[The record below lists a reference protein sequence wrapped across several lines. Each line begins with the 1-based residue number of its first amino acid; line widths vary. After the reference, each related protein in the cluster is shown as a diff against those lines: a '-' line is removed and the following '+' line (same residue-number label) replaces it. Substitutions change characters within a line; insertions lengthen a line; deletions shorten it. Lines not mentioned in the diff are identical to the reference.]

1 MTDQADFALTTH
13 RVAVPDP
20 SSNACWSPY
29 SVASALALARE
40 AARGETRA
48 ELDALLAGFDPA
60 DALDVPELAVAN
72 TLWADDYLALNPD
85 FSLASAVRRTAF
97 SDPATVR
104 KLVNT
109 DVAETT
115 RGLIPELLTSA
126 PPPDAAAII
135 VNALYLKVGW
145 LNRFPAFD
153 TQLRPFHS
161 PGGDISV
168 PTMRVTEKFR
178 YARHP
183 GWQTVVLPAASGVE
197 AVILLPD
204 TSLEQ
209 PLDPS
214 VLQAA
219 TSVNLELSLPKV
231 DVREKFQLKEVLEQL
246 GVRRMFAKNADF
258 SGLSEDERLFVD
270 DVIHEAVLRLDEEG
284 LEGAAATAITFR
296 TVSVEMPAEPI
307 VVQVDRPFLLAV
319 RHARSGAIY
328 FLAQVASP

>member
-1 MTDQADFALTTH
+1 MTDQADFALTMH

-20 SSNACWSPY
+20 SSNACWSPF

-40 AARGETRA
+40 AARGETRT
-48 ELDALLAGFDPA
+48 ELDALLKDFDAA

-72 TLWADDYLALNPD
+72 TLWADDDLTLNPD
-85 FSLASAVRRTAF
+85 FSLTSSVRRTAF

-115 RGLIPELLTSA
+115 RGLIPELLASP

-145 LNRFPAFD
+145 LNPFAAWE
-153 TQLRPFHS
+153 TAEKPFHAPS
-161 PGGDISV
+161 GDVDV
-168 PTMRVTEKFR
+168 PTMKVIEKFR
-178 YARHP
+178 YARHE
-183 GWQTVVLPAASGVE
+183 GWQTIVLPAASGVE
-197 AVILLPD
+197 TVVLLPD
-204 TSLEQ
+204 ESLEQ

-214 VLQAA
+214 VLEA
-219 TSVNLELSLPKV
+219 TGRVNLELSLPKV
-231 DVREKFQLKEVLEQL
+231 DVREKFQLKGVLERL
-246 GVRRMFAKNADF
+246 GVRRMFARDADF
-258 SGLSEDERLFVD
+258 GGLSPDERLFVD

-284 LEGAAATAITFR
+284 LEGAAATAVTFR
-296 TVSVEMPAEPI
+296 TVSLEIPTEPI
-307 VVQVDRPFLLAV
+307 VVTVDRPFLLAV

-328 FLAQVASP
+328 FLAQVARP

>member
-1 MTDQADFALTTH
+1 MTDQADFALSMH

-20 SSNACWSPY
+20 STNACWSPF

-48 ELDALLAGFDPA
+48 ELDALLADFDAA
-60 DALDVPELAVAN
+60 DALDVPELEVAN
-72 TLWADDYLALNPD
+72 TLWADDYLTLNPD
-85 FSLASAVRRTAF
+85 FSLTSSVRRTAF

-115 RGLIPELLTSA
+115 RGLIPELLTSP

-145 LNRFPAFD
+145 LHPFAAWD
-153 TQLRPFHS
+153 TADRPFHA
-161 PGGDISV
+161 PGGDVDV
-168 PTMRVTEKFR
+168 PTMKVTEKFR
-178 YARHP
+178 YARHD

-214 VLQAA
+214 IFEA
-219 TSVNLELSLPKV
+219 TSRVNLELSLPKV
-231 DVREKFQLKEVLEQL
+231 DVREKFQLKNVLAHL
-246 GVRRMFAKNADF
+246 GVERMFTREADF
-258 SGLSEDERLFVD
+258 SGLSPDERLFVD
-270 DVIHEAVLRLDEEG
+270 EVIHEAVLRLDEEG
-284 LEGAAATAITFR
+284 LEGAAATAVTFR
-296 TVSVEMPAEPI
+296 TVSIEIPTEPI
-307 VVQVDRPFLLAV
+307 VVNVDRPFLLAV
-319 RHARSGAIY
+319 
-328 FLAQVASP
+328 

>member
-1 MTDQADFALTTH
+1 VTDQADFALTTH

-20 SSNACWSPY
+20 SSNACWSPF

-48 ELDALLAGFDPA
+48 ELDALLRDFDA
-60 DALDVPELAVAN
+60 SDALDVPELAVAN
-72 TLWADDYLALNPD
+72 TLWADDDLTLNPD
-85 FSLASAVRRTAF
+85 FSLTKSVRRTAF
-97 SDPATVR
+97 SDPTTVR

-115 RGLIPELLTSA
+115 RGLIPELLTN
-126 PPPDAAAII
+126 PPHPDAAAII

-145 LNRFPAFD
+145 LNPFAAWD
-153 TQLRPFHS
+153 TSPRPFHA
-161 PGGDISV
+161 PGGDVDV

-178 YARHP
+178 YARHD
-183 GWQTVVLPAASGVE
+183 GWQTIVLPAASGVE

-214 VLQAA
+214 VLRA
-219 TSVNLELSLPKV
+219 TGRVNLELSLPKV
-231 DVREKFQLKEVLEQL
+231 DVREKFQLRKVLERL
-246 GVRRMFAKNADF
+246 GVRRMFTRNADF
-258 SGLSEDERLFVD
+258 SGLSPDQRLFVD

-284 LEGAAATAITFR
+284 LEGAAATAVTFR
-296 TVSVEMPAEPI
+296 TVSFEIPEEPI
-307 VVQVDRPFLLAV
+307 VVNVDRPFLLAV
-319 RHARSGAIY
+319 RHSGSRAIY
-328 FLAQVASP
+328 FLAQIARP